1 MYFIKILFE
10 YSVLT
15 YVLSPPFLSKR
26 TQKLYIYNCS
36 EGILLEIL
44 LIKYFSEDLNKASM
58 EYFAYEDLLDSNM
71 TYTEKFRD
79 ENIDEKDGL
88 EDVQNERIDV
98 DAKDEKSVDEKS
110 AVRNVQ
116 KDFVRK
122 EINQVKFEDE
132 YDIIDAHKK
141 KYMALIEEVLMPVT
155 LLINNLLKNERR
167 KYSGKGQ

>member
-1 MYFIKILFE
+1 
-10 YSVLT
+10 
-15 YVLSPPFLSKR
+15 
-26 TQKLYIYNCS
+26 
-36 EGILLEIL
+36 
-44 LIKYFSEDLNKASM
+44 M